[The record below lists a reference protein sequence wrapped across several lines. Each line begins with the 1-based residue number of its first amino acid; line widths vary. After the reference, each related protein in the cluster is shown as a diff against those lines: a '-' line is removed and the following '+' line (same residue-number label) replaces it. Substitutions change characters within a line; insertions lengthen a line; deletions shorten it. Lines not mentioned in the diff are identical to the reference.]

1 MLTTRM
7 FQSGNSQAIRIPKEV
22 RTDKEE
28 FYIRRVGEGYVIY
41 PVDGPWF
48 PFRMT
53 IGTFPDDFMEDR
65 DREQPSI
72 LDAPKRE
79 DL

>member
-1 MLTTRM
+1 MKNKTDWNINFYKDLYM
-7 FQSGNSQAIRIPKEV
+7 DSFFP
-22 RTDKEE
+22 DKEE
-28 FYIRRVGEGYVIY
+28 FYIRRVGEGYVIF
-41 PVDGPWF
+41 PVDDPWF

-65 DREQPSI
+65 DLEQPSI